1 MVFVMLSCP
10 QGNKMFP
17 HRYKLF
23 ITVLSVLLGNVG
35 AVVVGALETLGGK
48 SALIKQ
54 AIRRKRG
61 CF

>member
-1 MVFVMLSCP
+1 
-10 QGNKMFP
+10 MFP
-17 HRYKLF
+17 YGYKLF